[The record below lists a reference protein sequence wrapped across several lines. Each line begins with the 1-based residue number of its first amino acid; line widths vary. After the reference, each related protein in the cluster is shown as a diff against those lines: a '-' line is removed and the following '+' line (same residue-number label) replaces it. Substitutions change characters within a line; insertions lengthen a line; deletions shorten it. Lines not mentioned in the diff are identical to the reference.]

1 MVEARGAHKAFDGVK
16 PENVVF
22 GETLGEGKK
31 LIFYELPLRPFRL
44 RTDAKYCCL
53 LLQVHSVW

>member
-31 LIFYELPLRPFRL
+31 RIHYELPSRPFKL
-44 RTDAKYCCL
+44 WTDVKYCGL
-53 LLQVHSVW
+53 VLQVHSVW

>member
-1 MVEARGAHKAFDGVK
+1 MVEARSGVKAFDGVK

-31 LIFYELPLRPFRL
+31 FSQN
-44 RTDAKYCCL
+44 D
-53 LLQVHSVW
+53 